1 MSGFIKVKI
10 KVIKNTKYFNFIQNY
25 HLWQIHLVLYEY
37 LCQISVMSGCMSG
50 RISGAILAG
59 GANRRFN
66 GVTKAN
72 LLVGGKPVIS
82 RIIEVIGEIFNEIII
97 VTNTPGEFQA
107 YNRFRITVDE
117 VKDAGPLGGI
127 HAALKAASNDSV
139 FIIAGDMPFPDKKL
153 IDKLIAKYRS
163 VDCQILVPRVNG
175 NIEPLHSI
183 YNVSVLTEL
192 EKFISKGSDLSV
204 RRFFNLINV
213 NFIDLDNTPNTLT
226 ALTNI
231 NSPSDL
237 EGLNTHESG

>member
-1 MSGFIKVKI
+1 MS
-10 KVIKNTKYFNFIQNY
+10 NT
-25 HLWQIHLVLYEY
+25 
-37 LCQISVMSGCMSG
+37 
-50 RISGAILAG
+50 ISGAILAG

-82 RIIEVIGEIFNEIII
+82 RIIDVIGEIFNEIII

-107 YNRFRITVDE
+107 YDRFRITVDE

-139 FIIAGDMPFPDKKL
+139 FIIAGDMPFPDKIL
-153 IDKLIAKYRS
+153 INKLIAKYLS
-163 VDCQILVPRVNG
+163 TDCQILVPRVNG

-183 YNVSVLTEL
+183 YHVSVLARL
-192 EKFISKGSDLSV
+192 EEFISKGSDYSV
-204 RRFFNLINV
+204 RRFFDMVNV
-213 NFIDLDNTPNTLT
+213 NYIKLDNTPNILT

-231 NSPSDL
+231 NTPSDL
-237 EGLNTHESG
+237 ESLTTNESE

>member
-1 MSGFIKVKI
+1 MS
-10 KVIKNTKYFNFIQNY
+10 N
-25 HLWQIHLVLYEY
+25 
-37 LCQISVMSGCMSG
+37 

-82 RIIEVIGEIFNEIII
+82 RIIDVIGEIFNEIII
-97 VTNTPGEFQA
+97 VTNTPAEFQA
-107 YNRFRITVDE
+107 YDRFIITVDE
-117 VKDAGPLGGI
+117 LRDAGPLGGI

-153 IDKLIAKYRS
+153 INKLIAKYRS
-163 VDCQILVPRVNG
+163 ADCQILVPRVNG

-183 YNVSVLTEL
+183 YHVSVLARL
-192 EKFISKGSDLSV
+192 EEFISKGSDYSV
-204 RRFFNLINV
+204 RRFFEMVNV
-213 NFIDLDNTPNTLT
+213 NYINLHNTPDILT

-231 NSPSDL
+231 NTPSDL
-237 EGLNTHESG
+237 EGLITLESE